1 MKRREF
7 ITLFGG
13 TAVWPLV
20 ARAQQ
25 PVIGFLHG
33 ASEGAYA
40 PFLAAFRTGLADMG
54 YIEPRTV
61 TIEYRWAN
69 GDYEQLPR
77 LAADLVV
84 HSVSVIAAGTPVAA
98 LAAQRA
104 TRSIPVVFMIGSDP
118 VRDGLVNSLSRPEGN
133 ITGAT
138 FFSNLLSAKR
148 IELLRELAPQVKRVA
163 VLVNPKNANADR
175 EKDEAHKAAGA
186 LGLGLVVIEASNASE
201 IETSI
206 GTLASKGVN
215 AVLVAGDAFFTD
227 RREQIAQLT
236 LRYALPT
243 SGPGREWAK
252 AGCLIGYGGSLE
264 DMYRVAGNYVGRIL
278 KGERP
283 GDLPVQQAVKFDFA
297 LNMRTAK
304 SLGLNVP
311 LTLQVA
317 ADEVIE

>member
-1 MKRREF
+1 
-7 ITLFGG
+7 
-13 TAVWPLV
+13 
-20 ARAQQ
+20 
-25 PVIGFLHG
+25 
-33 ASEGAYA
+33 
-40 PFLAAFRTGLADMG
+40 
-54 YIEPRTV
+54 
-61 TIEYRWAN
+61 
-69 GDYEQLPR
+69 
-77 LAADLVV
+77 
-84 HSVSVIAAGTPVAA
+84 
-98 LAAQRA
+98 
-104 TRSIPVVFMIGSDP
+104 

-148 IELLRELAPQVKRVA
+148 IELLREVVSQVKLLA

-175 EKDEAHKAAGA
+175 EKDEAHKAASA
-186 LGLGLVVIEASNASE
+186 IGLALVVIEASNWSE
-201 IETSI
+201 IGTSI
-206 GTLASKGVN
+206 GTLASKGAN

-227 RREQIAQLT
+227 RREQIAQLA

-243 SGPGREWAK
+243 SGPGRDWAK
-252 AGCLIGYGGSLE
+252 AGCLMGYGGSLE
-264 DMYRVAGNYVGRIL
+264 DMYRVAGTYVGRIL

-304 SLGLNVP
+304 TLGLNVP